1 MARRKCA
8 QHPKPQHI
16 KQVLDRAAEFE
27 RLGIKE
33 DDTDKVLDNMLLAS
47 WLQDYA
53 RLLED
58 EDQRLYNE
66 RMAELIK
73 AQKFKKAKANRAAR
87 HQARRARPE
96 NKKKQNEKRLTRWRN
111 KKRKEQAAR
120 WAKVRAR
127 TPVGPGRWVVM

>member
-1 MARRKCA
+1 MARRKCV
-8 QHPKPQHI
+8 QHPKPHHI
-16 KQVLDRAAEFE
+16 EQVLGRAAEFE
-27 RLGIKE
+27 RAGIKE
-33 DDTDKVLDNMLLAS
+33 DDSDKVLDSMLVAG
-47 WLQDYA
+47 WLRDYA
-53 RLLED
+53 RLLENED
-58 EDQRLYNE
+58 ERLYNE

-96 NKKKQNEKRLTRWRN
+96 NKKKQNKKRLTRWRN

-120 WAKVRAR
+120 WEKVRVR